1 MQLTFVGSGDAFGT
15 EGRFNTCFHV
25 AADPLNFLI
34 DCGAS
39 SLVALKQRRIDRN
52 AIQLI
57 LISHLHGDHF
67 GGLPFFLLDAQ
78 LVASRTTP
86 LTIAGPPGLKA
97 RLEMAMEALFTGSS
111 KIPWKFELEIIEL
124 PLATPSE
131 LLGLNILTRE
141 VVHPSGAPST
151 ALRIEAE
158 GKTIAYS
165 GDTEWTEALLPIANG
180 ADLFICE
187 CYMFERV
194 VKFHMSYSII
204 LEHLEDL
211 GAKRV
216 VLTHMGEDMM
226 ANRDKVDLSRVTLAE
241 DGLELLV

>member
-1 MQLTFVGSGDAFGT
+1 LKLTFVGSGDAFGT
-15 EGRFNTCFHV
+15 GGRFNTCFHV
-25 AADPLNFLI
+25 ASDTGNFLI

-52 AIQLI
+52 AIGLI

-78 LVASRTTP
+78 LVAARTNP
-86 LTIAGPPGLKA
+86 LTIAGPPGLKS
-97 RLEMAMEALFTGSS
+97 RLAMAMEALFAGSS
-111 KIPWKFELEIIEL
+111 KIPWKFDLQIVDI
-124 PLATPSE
+124 PLATPTE
-131 LLGLNILTRE
+131 LNCLNILTHE

-151 ALRIEAE
+151 ALRIEVD

-165 GDTEWTEALLPIANG
+165 GDTQWTAALLPIANG

-204 LEHLEDL
+204 IEHLDEL
-211 GAKRV
+211 AAKQI

-226 ANRDKVDLSRVTLAE
+226 ANRDKVDLSRVGLAE
-241 DGLELLV
+241 DGLEILF

>member
-1 MQLTFVGSGDAFGT
+1 MKLTFIGSGDAFGT
-15 EGRFNTCFHV
+15 GGRFNTCIQV
-25 AADPLNFLI
+25 VSGTVNFLI

-39 SLVALKQRRIDRN
+39 SLVALKQRQIDRN
-52 AIQLI
+52 AIDLI

-78 LVASRTTP
+78 LVASRTNP

-97 RLEMAMEALFTGSS
+97 RLDMAMEALFTGSS
-111 KIPWKFELEIIEL
+111 KIPWKFDLDVIDI
-124 PLATPSE
+124 PLATTTDFP
-131 LLGLNILTRE
+131 GLNLLTQE

-151 ALRIEAE
+151 ALRIEVD

-165 GDTEWTEALLPIANG
+165 GDTQWTEALLPIANG

-204 LEHLEDL
+204 LERLDEL
-211 GAKRV
+211 AAKQV

-241 DGLELLV
+241 DGLEFLL